1 MGIKNSLS
9 GCLFGSSN
17 PKHIKRLAEICH
29 SIGLAFLRMKASSN
43 KLFLFHGE
51 KLEDLAWDFIADLFE
66 TNSEG
71 RLNVFCDYFKG
82 KKIEEL
88 KDSEILSELR
98 KLVFTKVEDNIFKAI
113 GESDPSLRKIIR
125 NLKLAVKSSDFAG
138 DICCE
143 SGFLILHPDNRSD
156 LSVMPS
162 ELMQIYL
169 CSRLQEKMQIPEILD
184 EVIDILTNQ
193 NLYQKKFSLTG
204 LSLIIRE
211 VFIHFN
217 KEQFSVISEPVVD
230 ENLIKKE
237 FEELLERSVNKI
249 RTKVGTRYVSSK
261 KIPLSLLKAYLQ
273 AARNI
278 VNEYNGKYQD
288 DGTQYEY
295 LREEIPGLGYKQFRE
310 QHRQILEYL
319 VKQIRTDLVNTYKKE
334 LI

>member
-9 GCLFGSSN
+9 DCLFGSN
-17 PKHIKRLAEICH
+17 HPKHTKRLAENCH
-29 SIGLAFLRMKASSN
+29 SIGLAFLRMKAASN
-43 KLFLFHGE
+43 KLYLFHGN

-66 TNSEG
+66 TGSDG
-71 RLNVFCDYFKG
+71 RLNVFCEYFKE
-82 KKIEEL
+82 KEIEALDEA
-88 KDSEILSELR
+88 EIFSELR
-98 KLVFTKVEDNIFKAI
+98 KLVFTKVEDNIFKAA
-113 GESDPSLRKIIR
+113 GECDPSLRKIIR
-125 NLKLAVKSSDFAG
+125 NLKLAVKSCDFSG
-138 DICCE
+138 EISCE
-143 SGFLILHPDNRSD
+143 RGFLTIRPENHTD
-156 LSVMPS
+156 LAVMPS

-169 CSRLQEKMQIPEILD
+169 CSRLQEKMQIPEMLH
-184 EVIDILTNQ
+184 EVIDILNNQ

-217 KEQFSVISEPVVD
+217 KDQLSVITEPAVD
-230 ENLIKKE
+230 ENLIKEE
-237 FEELLERSVNKI
+237 FEELLERSVKKI
-249 RTKVGTRYVSSK
+249 RVKVGARYVSSK

-295 LREEIPGLGYKQFRE
+295 LREEIPGLGYKQFRQ

-334 LI
+334 FI